1 MADTT
6 TIEEILEFAIG
17 EERAA
22 ASLYARLAGEASN
35 DGIRKMFLECAE
47 EERGHERKLVA
58 VQAGRRALEAKEAVA
73 DLKIAEY
80 AANPIAIGGD
90 AVEHGC
96 RDQRFSH
103 RRIPAPPRPIPEE
116 VSNRGGEVM
125 VGIHE
130 PAVGGDDAMT
140 VGVGV
145 VAGREVKRGGRTSHE
160 AS

>member
-90 AVEHGC
+90 ADYQTVLLFVMHQEKQAF
-96 RDQRFSH
+96 RLYTDLAAR
-103 RRIPAPPRPIPEE
+103 AP
-116 VSNRGGEVM
+116 
-125 VGIHE
+125 
-130 PAVGGDDAMT
+130 DDAT
-140 VGVGV
+140 RQLLLGL
-145 VAGREVKRGGRTSHE
+145 AQEE
-160 AS
+160 AKHKLRFELEYDRNVLKEN